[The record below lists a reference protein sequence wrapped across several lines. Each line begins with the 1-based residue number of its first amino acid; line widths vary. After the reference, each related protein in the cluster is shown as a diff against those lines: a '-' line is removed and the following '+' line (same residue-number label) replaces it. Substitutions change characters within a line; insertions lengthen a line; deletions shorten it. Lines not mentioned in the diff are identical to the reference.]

1 MQYAVFQ
8 AGGHQYR
15 AKVGDT
21 FPVDKLVGQVGDKVC
36 FDKVLLVNDEQ
47 GLQLGK
53 PYLAKAQVEATIK
66 EQKRD
71 DKVLVFK
78 YKRRKNYK
86 KMRGHKQPITVIE
99 IGKISHS
106 A

>member
-15 AKVGDT
+15 VKVGDT
-21 FPVDKLVGQVGDKVC
+21 IPVDKLSGEVGEKVL
-36 FDKVLLVNDEQ
+36 FDKVMLVNDEQ
-47 GLQLGK
+47 GVQVGK

-66 EQKRD
+66 EQTRNE
-71 DKVLVFK
+71 KVLVFK

-86 KMRGHKQPITVIE
+86 KMRGHKQPITMIE
-99 IGKISHS
+99 IAKIN